1 MLLCTNLLTRIWT
14 NTNLLNQHSGLI
26 KPHPLF
32 WYLKFNPSATKG
44 REEQYHCLPPNLLF
58 WAWQNKW
65 FLCGC
70 HSILKLISI
79 KSVLPHVFLGCLW
92 NYQGLLANML
102 TVTKS
107 LHFHLNG
114 AIQKPRE
121 IRNKELNES
130 CLEVQKRLFSNKP
143 NDPKC
148 LKTYQ

>member
-1 MLLCTNLLTRIWT
+1 MFKDSILIFKILFDHYLYMLLCTNLLTHIWT

-44 REEQYHCLPPNLLF
+44 REKQYHCLPPNSLF
-58 WAWQNKW
+58 WPWQNKW
-65 FLCGC
+65 FICGC

-79 KSVLPHVFLGCLW
+79 KSVLPHVFLRCLW
-92 NYQGLLANML
+92 NYQGLLAKML

-114 AIQKPRE
+114 AI
-121 IRNKELNES
+121 
-130 CLEVQKRLFSNKP
+130 
-143 NDPKC
+143 PKSQGRYGT
-148 LKTYQ
+148 KSWMRAV